1 LNPSDT
7 RGIRIE
13 RDGAFLAFL
22 EISLSLRAVIICR
35 NSFFHHEFVFSL
47 FAQERT
53 EEKRNKT
60 SRKLNKN
67 YFNFFFRFIIRRK
80 REAMTYNNLFWGF
93 QFFL

>member
-1 LNPSDT
+1 M
-7 RGIRIE
+7 E

-35 NSFFHHEFVFSL
+35 NYFFHHEFVFSL
-47 FAQERT
+47 FAQERI

-67 YFNFFFRFIIRRK
+67 YFTILIFFSVYKKKKTRSHD
-80 REAMTYNNLFWGF
+80 L
-93 QFFL
+93 